1 MTESTTKNNKRP
13 SDLTSAHLRT
23 SVKLDDSE
31 SEGRPSVYLFIFV
44 NPLSGD
50 RKGDDLIHL
59 PIQHFRLRK
68 FPQVQ
73 VEIHNIL
80 DDEDRE
86 IGIKNIQL
94 VETMVS
100 YVKIPPNPPQKE
112 KSSSS
117 DSAKTNTSSE
127 TTARLSDAVQSR
139 QIHVWSAGGD
149 GTVMSVF
156 ELLVAHKIDLDLVFF
171 SCMYFLFRK
180 KKGQLIYQNNQ
191 VSHLEL
197 VMTLVKYLV
206 GDVPYLKKTY

>member
-50 RKGDDLIHL
+50 RKGDDLINL

-94 VETMVS
+94 VEAMVS
-100 YVKIPPNPPQKE
+100 YGKIPPNPPNPPNPPQKE

-117 DSAKTNTSSE
+117 DSANTNTSSE

-171 SCMYFLFRK
+171 SCMYFFLRKRK
-180 KKGQLIYQNNQ
+180 KRSTNLSK
-191 VSHLEL
+191 
-197 VMTLVKYLV
+197 
-206 GDVPYLKKTY
+206 